1 MHDDM
6 TVYNTSHVDVLIAFV
21 CRTID
26 LAYVS
31 FVWVVI
37 YTDPKLITARPIV

>member
-21 CRTID
+21 CRRID

-31 FVWVVI
+31 LVWVVS
-37 YTDPKLITARPIV
+37 YTDPKLIAARQIV